1 MNSRIVVLLVIM
13 FCLTFL
19 VYGDRYENNIKR
31 SFTINP
37 HGTFQLS
44 TQRGDIEIDS
54 VKGNEIT
61 IEVLLKSDMKNQEL
75 DNPDIL
81 FNAGSN
87 SVTVTTGKGL
97 TRTSASVQFTVKIPE
112 SLAACSLFTMNGEVE
127 IQGDYNKIDVKTYTG
142 DIGFKGSMTDCILD
156 SINGDIRAKIRKV
169 LAGNVNIKSVNGDV
183 NISLKEGSGFSI
195 HLVSRT
201 GTISS
206 DFELVENRT
215 LFGSSMQGVVEKG
228 IYSFNV
234 ETVTGDIKLESN

>member
-44 TQRGDIEIDS
+44 TQRGDIEIDA

-61 IEVLLKSDMKNQEL
+61 IEVLLKSDKKNQEL

-97 TRTSASVQFTVKIPE
+97 TRTSASVEFTIKIPQ
-112 SLAACSLFTMNGEVE
+112 SLAACSLFTMNGDVE
-127 IQGDYNKIDVKTYTG
+127 MQGDFNKIEIKTYNG
-142 DIGFKGSMTDCILD
+142 DIDFSGSMTDCFID
-156 SINGDIRAKIRKV
+156 SINGDISTKLRKV
-169 LAGNVNIKSVNGDV
+169 LAGNVKIKTVNGDV
-183 NISLKEGSGFSI
+183 KISLKEGSGFSI
-195 HLVSRT
+195 QLVSRT

-206 DFELVENRT
+206 DFELVENST
-215 LFGSSMQGVVEKG
+215 LFGSSMKGVVENG
-228 IYSFNV
+228 IYSINV
-234 ETVTGDIKLESN
+234 ETVTGDIKLKSS